1 MSNRNRL
8 FTALALVAVA
18 FMAAA
23 CTGGGGGTGYTAP
36 SGGGSTAT
44 TPSGGGTAGGNAV
57 TISNF
62 AFSPSDLSV
71 PVGTKVTWTNQDSVA
86 HTVTSSD
93 GSFKSDQLAQA
104 DTFSFTFT
112 KAGVFTYQC
121 SNHPRMLGQ
130 VTVK

>member
-36 SGGGSTAT
+36 SGGSTAT

-62 AFSPSDLSV
+62 AFSPSDLSA

-93 GSFKSDQLAQA
+93 GSFKSGQLAPGG
-104 DTFSFTFT
+104 TFSFTFT
-112 KAGVFTYQC
+112 KAGVFTYHC